1 MLIDGRAVPAGFE
14 LTCDLCIIGAGP
26 AGITLATELQNRG
39 LKIILLESG
48 GLQPELE
55 TQALAKGEIAGLGY
69 VPLDTARVRCFG
81 GSSGHWSG
89 WCGPLDAI
97 DFEAR
102 PWVPHSGWPIRRTD
116 LDPYYPRAQ
125 QLCELGTFDYNLA
138 HWDFGRTPMLP
149 LSGDAVESAML
160 QLSPPTRF
168 GIRYRTQ
175 VLAAEN
181 IHLYIYSNVT
191 RIDPS
196 PDGARVERLQVATLA
211 GNRFTVKAAR
221 YILAAG
227 GIENPRLLLASNQV
241 ISTGIGNAYDVVGRY
256 FADHIQV
263 DTAGIFP
270 LRNDV
275 SFDVYTNETRT
286 TKYALNRPGGAGANI
301 LGKLSL
307 TERVQRK
314 EKTLNYSCKIL
325 QTYLSDYF
333 LHSRSQQIT
342 SASSVTKMADK
353 LRTIASGAGEA
364 VSIASD
370 RALGKQRTFYK
381 AVTTQEQAPNP
392 SSRVTLGKGR
402 DALGMLVPRLEWRL
416 TELDRH
422 TIKVAATH
430 LVAAFSAA
438 GIARLQIPID
448 LDASEW
454 PSNMGCSW
462 HHCGTTRMHADPK
475 RGVVDANCKVHGMQN
490 FYIAGSS
497 IFPTNGQGNPTL
509 NIVTLSLRLAD
520 HLAKVFTA

>member
-1 MLIDGRAVPAGFE
+1 MLIDGRAVPRAAEITG
-14 LTCDLCIIGAGP
+14 DLCIIGAGP
-26 AGITLATELQNRG
+26 AGLTLATELRNRG
-39 LKIILLESG
+39 FKIILLESG

-55 TQALAKGEIAGLGY
+55 TQTLAKGEVAGLGY
-69 VPLDTARVRCFG
+69 VPLETARVRCFG

-116 LDPYYPRAQ
+116 LEPYYPRAQ
-125 QLCELGTFDYNLA
+125 QICELGTFDYDPA
-138 HWDFGRTPMLP
+138 HWNLGGTPMLP
-149 LSGDAVESAML
+149 LSGDAVQSSML

-175 VLAAEN
+175 VLAAGN
-181 IHLYIYSNVT
+181 IHLYIYSNAT

-196 PDGARVERLQVATLA
+196 PNGARVERLQVATLA
-211 GNRFTVKAAR
+211 GNRFTVKAAQ
-221 YILAAG
+221 YVLAAG

-241 ISTGIGNAYDVVGRY
+241 INTGIGNTYDIVGRY
-256 FADHIQV
+256 FADHIQL

-270 LRNDV
+270 LRDDV
-275 SFDVYTNETRT
+275 SFKVYTDESRAIR
-286 TKYALNRPGGAGANI
+286 YALNRPGGADASI

-307 TERVQRK
+307 NERVQRT
-314 EKTLNYSCKIL
+314 EKALNYSCKIV
-325 QTYLSDYF
+325 QSYLSDYF
-333 LHSRSQQIT
+333 LHSRSQEIT

-370 RALGKQRTFYK
+370 RAMGKQRTFYK

-392 SSRVTLGKGR
+392 SSRVRLGKGR
-402 DALGMLVPRLEWRL
+402 DALGSPLPRLEWRL
-416 TELDRH
+416 TDLDRH
-422 TIKVAATH
+422 TIKVAAAH
-430 LVAAFSAA
+430 LVEAFSAA

-448 LDASEW
+448 LDANDW

-497 IFPTNGQGNPTL
+497 VFATNGQGNPTL

-520 HLAKVFTA
+520 HLRKVFTA